1 MHKRCKLS
9 CLKPGIASFIC
20 SSMLIGI
27 VLLCSIL
34 CLHGFKSCPIIHRAS
49 VNVFL
54 AWMDYA
60 VIQYRHHVPGET
72 VRLVTLEDAVS
83 NYFVVLNFQSERLM
97 EY

>member
-1 MHKRCKLS
+1 MQKRCKLS

-20 SSMLIGI
+20 SGTFIGI

-34 CLHGFKSCPIIHRAS
+34 CLPGFKSCPIIHRAS

-60 VIQYRHHVPGET
+60 VFQYRHHVPGET
-72 VRLVTLEDAVS
+72 ARLVTLEDAVS
-83 NYFVVLNFQSERLM
+83 NYFVVLNFQSEGLIK
-97 EY
+97 Y